1 MANINALDELLQK
14 TIQAIENSKE
24 EMYKI
29 SEAARWE
36 YEQIKKELLTLNKKP
51 TTVIQETDLLKKQS
65 DKSRTYLTQAS
76 SDFSKYTEEQ
86 TKAVYEK
93 AHKQQLKLLS
103 QRKKEKLLCLQRDN
117 LEHSL
122 KVLEDTIRRSEEL
135 IANMGVALKFLTND
149 LRSITGQIGE
159 VQQIQNFGVSIIR
172 AQEEER
178 KRIAREIHDG
188 PVQSM
193 ANILMRSEF
202 CLKLLEQDPSKIRT
216 ELLDLISVVRNSLK
230 DIRKIIFDLRPIVL
244 DDLGLVPAL
253 KQYIEQYQQEYGI
266 YVEFT
271 ISGRER
277 QLDTILEVA
286 LFRIIQEALTNIKK
300 HSKAKQVVIKAEF
313 LTDKVN
319 IVIRDNGCGFNAEQ
333 VLAEKS
339 QEGFGLIGMRE
350 RIQLLKGTW
359 NIKSTPG
366 QGTKISLSLPVPE

>member
-51 TTVIQETDLLKKQS
+51 TTVIQETDLLEKQS

-86 TKAVYEK
+86 TKAGYEK

-103 QRKKEKLLCLQRDN
+103 QRKKEKLLRLQRDN

-216 ELLDLISVVRNSLK
+216 ELLGLISVVRNSLK
-230 DIRKIIFDLRPIVL
+230 DIRKIIFDLRPMVL
-244 DDLGLVPAL
+244 GDLGLIPAL
-253 KQYIEQYQQEYGI
+253 KRYIKQYQQEYDI

-277 QLDTILEVA
+277 QLDTILEIA

-300 HSKAKQVVIKAEF
+300 HSKAKQVAIKAEF
-313 LTDKVN
+313 LADKVN
-319 IVIRDNGCGFNAEQ
+319 VIIKDNGCGFNAEQ
-333 VLAEKS
+333 VPAGKS

-366 QGTKISLSLPVPE
+366 QGTEISLSLPAPE